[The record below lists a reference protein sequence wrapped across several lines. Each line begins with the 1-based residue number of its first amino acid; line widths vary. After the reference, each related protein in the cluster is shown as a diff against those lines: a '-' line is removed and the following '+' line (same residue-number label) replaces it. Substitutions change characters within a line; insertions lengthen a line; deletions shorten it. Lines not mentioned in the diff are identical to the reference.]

1 MRAVRPAIFALG
13 ATQVIGYGTCYY
25 AYSILAPAVAREF
38 GVPLEILFA
47 IFSVALL
54 LGGLA
59 SPLLGI
65 LMDRVGAARLMAFG
79 SLCAAIVLAGI
90 AVSPGIYV
98 FALLTVALEIVGALI
113 LYNAAFAALAQLD
126 GAKARRAITYLT
138 LIAGFASTLFWPL
151 TGWLLA
157 SVGWR
162 ATYFGFALLH
172 LVVALPVHAWLSRF
186 ATARK
191 TAALAQTGSVPPPH
205 AGSLGGFEGRIAFV
219 AVAVSF
225 ALSNLVAASF
235 AVHLVSILQ
244 TVGLGA
250 SAYAV
255 AMVMGPAQVFV
266 RLTDAVFWKGLHPL
280 TVAVIGATSL
290 PLSAL
295 CLLLGQPH
303 IGAAI
308 AFAALFGFGQG
319 LESIVAGTVPL
330 ALFDRTRY
338 GELLGKLSAA
348 RLVLGAGAPF
358 AFAALT
364 GFGGLNSALLVL
376 ITAGT
381 VAILPLLVL
390 RARLKS
396 TGRLHT
402 LPAI

>member
-38 GVPLEILFA
+38 GVPIEILFA
-47 IFSVALL
+47 VFSAALL
-54 LGGLA
+54 VGGLS

-65 LMDRVGAARLMAFG
+65 LMDRAGAARLMAFG
-79 SLCAAIVLAGI
+79 SLAAAIALA
-90 AVSPGIYV
+90 ALASSPNIYV
-98 FALLTVALEIVGALI
+98 FALLTMVLEVVGVLI
-113 LYNAAFAALAQLD
+113 LYNAAFSALAQLD
-126 GAKARRAITYLT
+126 GVKARRAITYLT

-157 SVGWR
+157 TIGWR
-162 ATYFGFALLH
+162 ATYLGYAALH
-172 LVVALPVHAWLSRF
+172 LAMAVPLHLWLRHF
-186 ATARK
+186 TASHRARSAAQLE
-191 TAALAQTGSVPPPH
+191 TAAVAAAVPTG
-205 AGSLGGFEGRIAFV
+205 GTEGGLAFV

-225 ALSNLVAASF
+225 ALSNFVAASF

-250 SAYAV
+250 SAFAV
-255 AMVMGPAQVFV
+255 AMVMGPSQVLV
-266 RLTDAVFWKGLHPL
+266 RLTDAMFWKGLHPL
-280 TVAVIGATSL
+280 TVAIIGATSL

-295 CLLLGQPH
+295 CLLLGQPD

-330 ALFDRTRY
+330 VLFDRKRY

-358 AFAALT
+358 AFAAMS
-364 GFGGLNSALLVL
+364 GFGGLNTALLVL
-376 ITAGT
+376 IAAGT
-381 VAILPLLVL
+381 IAIVPLLVL

-396 TGRLHT
+396 AGRLHVQ
-402 LPAI
+402 PSN